1 VRSLPQAA
9 PADVPRDLTA
19 FAKNALLPR
28 MRQVTKK
35 AAIETETEGSVP
47 AFVAAPGSVAVA
59 LALDLTGAGKTHAV
73 SYTTEAGLFEQAG
86 VPAVI
91 CGPGNIAQAHAAD
104 EYVSIAQ
111 LEACLAFLEGLADTL
126 SA

>member
-1 VRSLPQAA
+1 VAA
-9 PADVPRDLTA
+9 PAS
-19 FAKNALLPR
+19 
-28 MRQVTKK
+28 
-35 AAIETETEGSVP
+35 E
-47 AFVAAPGSVAVA
+47 AVA
-59 LALDLTGAGKTHAV
+59 LALELTGAAETQAV

-86 VPAVI
+86 CPSVI

-111 LEACLAFLEGLADTL
+111 LDACMAFLKGLADQL

>member
-1 VRSLPQAA
+1 
-9 PADVPRDLTA
+9 
-19 FAKNALLPR
+19 
-28 MRQVTKK
+28 
-35 AAIETETEGSVP
+35 VP
-47 AFVAAPGSVAVA
+47 AFVAAPGSAAVA
-59 LALDLTGAGKTHAV
+59 LALELTGAEHTHAV

-104 EYVSIAQ
+104 EYVSVAQ
-111 LEACLAFLEGLADTL
+111 LEACLAFLAGLADTL